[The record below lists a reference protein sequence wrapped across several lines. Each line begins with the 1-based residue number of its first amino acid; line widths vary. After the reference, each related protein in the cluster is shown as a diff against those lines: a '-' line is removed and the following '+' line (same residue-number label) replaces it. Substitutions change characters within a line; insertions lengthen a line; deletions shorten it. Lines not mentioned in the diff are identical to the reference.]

1 MNVYFEEIDVKDV
14 IEMLD
19 NCGVVEV
26 DLEKVK
32 FEEYGFRNRVW
43 VLEEEKCKL
52 YKDLVV
58 MILKEIILR
67 DKVREFEL

>member
-1 MNVYFEEIDVKDV
+1 MEN
-14 IEMLD
+14 L
-19 NCGVVEV
+19 N
-26 DLEKVK
+26 LED
-32 FEEYGFRNRVW
+32 YGLRNRVW
-43 VLEEEKCKL
+43 VLEEEKGVL